1 MNRLFRN
8 PNEIN
13 EFFTLLTFKKHKN
26 TLKNGWFACMQ
37 SWFNNVQLF
46 ATLCAVAHQAH
57 LSMGFSRQEYWSGV
71 PLPSPKQNLARCKVV
86 TIPLTPPRKVH
97 LVHLLTE

>member
-57 LSMGFSRQEYWSGV
+57 LSMGFSRQEYWSGLPWPPGDLPNPRTRVSYISCIGRCV
-71 PLPSPKQNLARCKVV
+71 PY
-86 TIPLTPPRKVH
+86 H
-97 LVHLLTE
+97 

>member
-26 TLKNGWFACMQ
+26 KLKMGGLHACCRF
-37 SWFNNVQLF
+37 SRVQLF
-46 ATLCAVAHQAH
+46 ATL
-57 LSMGFSRQEYWSGV
+57 
-71 PLPSPKQNLARCKVV
+71 
-86 TIPLTPPRKVH
+86 
-97 LVHLLTE
+97 

>member
-57 LSMGFSRQEYWSGV
+57 LSMGFSRQEYWSM
-71 PLPSPKQNLARCKVV
+71 LPCSP
-86 TIPLTPPRKVH
+86 P
-97 LVHLLTE
+97 

>member
-26 TLKNGWFACMQ
+26 KLKNGWFACMLSRFSQ
-37 SWFNNVQLF
+37 
-46 ATLCAVAHQAH
+46 TLCNPVNCSPPSSSVYGILQASILEYVAM
-57 LSMGFSRQEYWSGV
+57 LSSIES
-71 PLPSPKQNLARCKVV
+71 
-86 TIPLTPPRKVH
+86 T
-97 LVHLLTE
+97 